1 MNRALTVTIAAVT
14 AAGLLVG
21 CSDGDD
27 TAATVTE
34 ATTVNSEVEATTTAT
49 ATEGASTSSEANND
63 AAYDAI
69 EAARPFGT
77 VISIDRENNTNAF
90 EVKVAKDDK
99 IVELLVD
106 GNHVMEQES
115 EQDAEDVAKA
125 GQATVAIEDAIKD
138 ALNQHDGIL
147 DSAEL
152 DEDNGALQWEV
163 SIDNPDGT
171 DLAEVNLPA
180 K

>member
-1 MNRALTVTIAAVT
+1 MKRTLTVLAA
-14 AAGLLVG
+14 AALLAG
-21 CSDGDD
+21 CSNGG
-27 TAATVTE
+27 TEAPATKTVTE
-34 ATTVNSEVEATTTAT
+34 APETTVATTAT
-49 ATEGASTSSEANND
+49 TAAASESTGEATND

-90 EVKVAKDDK
+90 EVKVAKDDQ
-99 IVELLVD
+99 IIELHVD
-106 GNHVMEQES
+106 GNHVMQQES

-171 DLAEVNLPA
+171 DLATVNVPA

>member
-1 MNRALTVTIAAVT
+1 MKRTLTVLAA
-14 AAGLLVG
+14 AALLAG
-21 CSDGDD
+21 CSNGG
-27 TAATVTE
+27 TEAPATKTVTE
-34 ATTVNSEVEATTTAT
+34 APETTVATTTTAAAPESAGEAT
-49 ATEGASTSSEANND
+49 ND

-90 EVKVAKDDK
+90 EVKVAAEDK

-125 GQATVAIEDAIKD
+125 GQATVAIEDAIKE
-138 ALNQHDGIL
+138 ALSQHDGIL

-152 DEDNGALQWEV
+152 DEDNGALQWEI
-163 SIDNPDGT
+163 SIDNPDGS
-171 DLAEVNLPA
+171 DLAELNVPA

>member
-1 MNRALTVTIAAVT
+1 MKRTLTVLAA
-14 AAGLLVG
+14 AALLAG
-21 CSDGDD
+21 CSNGTDEAPA
-27 TAATVTE
+27 TKTVTE
-34 ATTVNSEVEATTTAT
+34 TPTTVATSVASESAGEAT
-49 ATEGASTSSEANND
+49 ND
-63 AAYDAI
+63 AAYEAI

-77 VISIDRENNTNAF
+77 VISIDREDNTNAF
-90 EVKVAKDDK
+90 EVKVAAEDK

-106 GNHVMEQES
+106 GNHVMEKES

-152 DEDNGALQWEV
+152 DEDNGVLQWEV
-163 SIDNPDGT
+163 SIDNPDGS
-171 DLAEVNLPA
+171 DLAEVNVPA

>member
-1 MNRALTVTIAAVT
+1 MKRTLTVLAA
-14 AAGLLVG
+14 AALLAG
-21 CSDGDD
+21 CSNGG
-27 TAATVTE
+27 TEAPATKTVTE
-34 ATTVNSEVEATTTAT
+34 APETTVATTTTAAASESAGEAT
-49 ATEGASTSSEANND
+49 ND

-77 VISIDRENNTNAF
+77 VIAIDREDNTNAF
-90 EVKVAKDDK
+90 EVKVAAEDK

-106 GNHVMEQES
+106 GNHVMEKES

-152 DEDNGALQWEV
+152 DEDNGVLQWEV

-171 DLAEVNLPA
+171 DLAEVNVPA

>member
-1 MNRALTVTIAAVT
+1 MKRTLTVLAA
-14 AAGLLVG
+14 AALLAG
-21 CSDGDD
+21 CSNGTDEAPA
-27 TAATVTE
+27 TKTVTE
-34 ATTVNSEVEATTTAT
+34 APETTVATSVASESAGEAT
-49 ATEGASTSSEANND
+49 ND

-77 VISIDRENNTNAF
+77 VIAIDRENNTNAF
-90 EVKVAKDDK
+90 EVKVAAEDK

-106 GNHVMEQES
+106 GNHVMEKES

-125 GQATVAIEDAIKD
+125 GQATVAIEDAIKE
-138 ALNQHDGIL
+138 ALGQHDGIL

-163 SIDNPDGT
+163 SIDNPDGS
-171 DLAEVNLPA
+171 DLAEVNVPA

>member
-1 MNRALTVTIAAVT
+1 MKRTLTVLAA
-14 AAGLLVG
+14 AALLAG
-21 CSDGDD
+21 CSNSTDEAPA
-27 TAATVTE
+27 TKTVTE
-34 ATTVNSEVEATTTAT
+34 TPTTVATSVASESAGEAT
-49 ATEGASTSSEANND
+49 ND

-77 VISIDRENNTNAF
+77 VIAIDREDNTNAF
-90 EVKVAKDDK
+90 EVKVAAEDK

-106 GNHVMEQES
+106 GNHVMEKES

-152 DEDNGALQWEV
+152 DEDNGLLQWEV

-171 DLAEVNLPA
+171 DLAEVNVPA

>member
-1 MNRALTVTIAAVT
+1 MKRTLTVLAA
-14 AAGLLVG
+14 AALLAG
-21 CSDGDD
+21 CSNGTDEAPA
-27 TAATVTE
+27 TKTVTE
-34 ATTVNSEVEATTTAT
+34 AQETTVATSVASESAGEAT
-49 ATEGASTSSEANND
+49 ND

-77 VISIDRENNTNAF
+77 VIAIDRENNTNTF
-90 EVKVAKDDK
+90 EVKVAAEDK
-99 IVELLVD
+99 IVELHVD
-106 GNHVMEQES
+106 GNHVMEKES

-138 ALNQHDGIL
+138 ALSQHDGIL

-152 DEDNGALQWEV
+152 DEDNGVLQWEV
-163 SIDNPDGT
+163 SIDNPDGS
-171 DLAEVNLPA
+171 DLAEVNVPA

>member
-1 MNRALTVTIAAVT
+1 MKRALTATIAAVT

-21 CSDGDD
+21 CSNGDD
-27 TAATVTE
+27 TAATVTD
-34 ATTVNSEVEATTTAT
+34 ATTVMSETTTTAT
-49 ATEGASTSSEANND
+49 EGTSTSSEANND

-69 EAARPFGT
+69 EAARSFGT
-77 VISIDRENNTNAF
+77 VIGIDRENNTNAF
-90 EVKVAKDDK
+90 EVKVAAEDQ
-99 IVELLVD
+99 IIELHVD
-106 GNHVMEQES
+106 GNHVMQNET

-125 GQATVAIEDAIKD
+125 GKATVSIEDAIKE
-138 ALNQHDGIL
+138 ALSQHDGIL

-163 SIDNPDGT
+163 SIDNEDGT
-171 DLAEVNLPA
+171 DLATVNVPA

>member
-1 MNRALTVTIAAVT
+1 MKRTLTVLAA
-14 AAGLLVG
+14 AALLAG
-21 CSDGDD
+21 CSNGG
-27 TAATVTE
+27 TEAPATKTVTE
-34 ATTVNSEVEATTTAT
+34 APETTVATTEATTEAASESTGEAT
-49 ATEGASTSSEANND
+49 ND
-63 AAYDAI
+63 AAYD
-69 EAARPFGT
+69 
-77 VISIDRENNTNAF
+77 
-90 EVKVAKDDK
+90 EVKVAAEDK

-138 ALNQHDGIL
+138 ALSQHDGIL

-152 DEDNGALQWEV
+152 DEDNGVLQWEV

>member
-1 MNRALTVTIAAVT
+1 MKRTLTVLAA
-14 AAGLLVG
+14 AALLAG
-21 CSDGDD
+21 CSNGTDEAPA
-27 TAATVTE
+27 TKTVTE
-34 ATTVNSEVEATTTAT
+34 TPTTVATSVASESAGEAT
-49 ATEGASTSSEANND
+49 ND

-77 VISIDRENNTNAF
+77 VIAIDREDNTNAF
-90 EVKVAKDDK
+90 EVKVAAEDK
-99 IVELLVD
+99 IVELHVD
-106 GNHVMEQES
+106 GNHVMEKES

-125 GQATVAIEDAIKD
+125 GQATVAIEDAIKE
-138 ALNQHDGIL
+138 ALGQHDGIL

-152 DEDNGALQWEV
+152 DEDNGVLQWEV

-171 DLAEVNLPA
+171 DLAEVNVPA

>member
-1 MNRALTVTIAAVT
+1 MKRTLTVLAA
-14 AAGLLVG
+14 AALLAG
-21 CSDGDD
+21 CSNGG
-27 TAATVTE
+27 TEAPATKTVTE
-34 ATTVNSEVEATTTAT
+34 APETTVATTVATTEAASESTGEAT
-49 ATEGASTSSEANND
+49 ND

-90 EVKVAKDDK
+90 EVKVAAEDK

-138 ALNQHDGIL
+138 ALSQHDGIL

-152 DEDNGALQWEV
+152 DEDNGVLQWEV

-171 DLAEVNLPA
+171 DLATVNVPA

>member
-1 MNRALTVTIAAVT
+1 MKRTLTVLAA
-14 AAGLLVG
+14 AALLAG
-21 CSDGDD
+21 CSNGG
-27 TAATVTE
+27 TEAPAAKTVTE
-34 ATTVNSEVEATTTAT
+34 TPTTVATSVASESAGEAT
-49 ATEGASTSSEANND
+49 ND

-77 VISIDRENNTNAF
+77 VIAIDRENNTNAF
-90 EVKVAKDDK
+90 EVKVAAEDK

-106 GNHVMEQES
+106 GNHVMEKES

-125 GQATVAIEDAIKD
+125 GQATVAIEDAIKE
-138 ALNQHDGIL
+138 ALGQHDGIL

-152 DEDNGALQWEV
+152 DEDNGALQWEI

-171 DLAEVNLPA
+171 DLAEVNVPA

>member
-1 MNRALTVTIAAVT
+1 MKRTLTVLAA
-14 AAGLLVG
+14 AALLAG
-21 CSDGDD
+21 CSNGTDEAPA
-27 TAATVTE
+27 TKTVTE
-34 ATTVNSEVEATTTAT
+34 APETTVATTTTAAASESAGEAT
-49 ATEGASTSSEANND
+49 ND
-63 AAYDAI
+63 AAYEAI

-77 VISIDRENNTNAF
+77 VIAIDREDNTNAF
-90 EVKVAKDDK
+90 EVKVAAEDK
-99 IVELLVD
+99 IVELHVD
-106 GNHVMEQES
+106 GNHVMEKES

-125 GQATVAIEDAIKD
+125 GQATVAIEDAIKE
-138 ALNQHDGIL
+138 ALGQHDGIL

-171 DLAEVNLPA
+171 DLAEVNVPA

>member
-1 MNRALTVTIAAVT
+1 MKRTLTVLAA
-14 AAGLLVG
+14 AALLAG
-21 CSDGDD
+21 CSNGG
-27 TAATVTE
+27 TEAPATKTVTE
-34 ATTVNSEVEATTTAT
+34 APETTVATTAT
-49 ATEGASTSSEANND
+49 TAAASESTGEATND

-90 EVKVAKDDK
+90 EVKVAKDDQ
-99 IVELLVD
+99 IIELHVD
-106 GNHVMEQES
+106 GNHVMQQES

-147 DSAEL
+147 DSTEL

-171 DLAEVNLPA
+171 DLATVNVPA

>member
-1 MNRALTVTIAAVT
+1 MKRTLTVLAA
-14 AAGLLVG
+14 AALLAG
-21 CSDGDD
+21 CSNGG
-27 TAATVTE
+27 TEAPATKTVTE
-34 ATTVNSEVEATTTAT
+34 APETTVATTTTAAASESAGEAT
-49 ATEGASTSSEANND
+49 ND
-63 AAYDAI
+63 AAYEAI

-77 VISIDRENNTNAF
+77 VISIDREDNTNAF
-90 EVKVAKDDK
+90 EVKVAAEDK

-106 GNHVMEQES
+106 GNHVMEKES

-152 DEDNGALQWEV
+152 DEDNGVLQWEV

-171 DLAEVNLPA
+171 DLAEVNVPA

>member
-1 MNRALTVTIAAVT
+1 MKRTLTVLAA
-14 AAGLLVG
+14 AALLAG
-21 CSDGDD
+21 CSNGTDEAPA
-27 TAATVTE
+27 TKTVTE
-34 ATTVNSEVEATTTAT
+34 APETTVATSVASESAGEAT
-49 ATEGASTSSEANND
+49 ND

-77 VISIDRENNTNAF
+77 VIAIDREDNTNAF
-90 EVKVAKDDK
+90 EVKVAAEDK
-99 IVELLVD
+99 IVELHVD

-115 EQDAEDVAKA
+115 EQDAKDVEKA
-125 GQATVAIEDAIKD
+125 GQATVAIEVAIKD
-138 ALNQHDGIL
+138 ALSQHDGIL

-163 SIDNPDGT
+163 SIDNPDGS
-171 DLAEVNLPA
+171 DLAEVNVPA

>member
-1 MNRALTVTIAAVT
+1 MKRTLTVLAA
-14 AAGLLVG
+14 AALLAG
-21 CSDGDD
+21 CSNGTDEAPA
-27 TAATVTE
+27 TKTVTE
-34 ATTVNSEVEATTTAT
+34 TPTTVANSLASESAGEAT
-49 ATEGASTSSEANND
+49 ND

-77 VISIDRENNTNAF
+77 VIAIDREDNTNAF
-90 EVKVAKDDK
+90 EVKVAAEDK
-99 IVELLVD
+99 IVELHVD
-106 GNHVMEQES
+106 GNHVMEKES

-125 GQATVAIEDAIKD
+125 GQATVAIEDAIKE
-138 ALNQHDGIL
+138 ALGQHDGIL

-152 DEDNGALQWEV
+152 DEDNGVLQWEV

-171 DLAEVNLPA
+171 DLAEVNVPA

>member
-1 MNRALTVTIAAVT
+1 MKRTLTVLAA
-14 AAGLLVG
+14 AALLAG
-21 CSDGDD
+21 CSNGG
-27 TAATVTE
+27 TEAPATKTVTE
-34 ATTVNSEVEATTTAT
+34 APETTVATSVASESAGEAT
-49 ATEGASTSSEANND
+49 ND

-77 VISIDRENNTNAF
+77 VISIDREDNTNAF
-90 EVKVAKDDK
+90 EVKVAAEDK
-99 IVELLVD
+99 IVELHVD

-125 GQATVAIEDAIKD
+125 GQATVTIEDAIKD
-138 ALNQHDGIL
+138 ALSQHDGIL

-171 DLAEVNLPA
+171 DLAEVNVPA

>member
-1 MNRALTVTIAAVT
+1 MKRTLTVLAA
-14 AAGLLVG
+14 AALLAG
-21 CSDGDD
+21 CSNSTDEAPA
-27 TAATVTE
+27 TKTVTE
-34 ATTVNSEVEATTTAT
+34 TPTTVATSVASESAGEAT
-49 ATEGASTSSEANND
+49 ND

-77 VISIDRENNTNAF
+77 VIAIAREDNTNAF
-90 EVKVAKDDK
+90 EVKVAAEDK
-99 IVELLVD
+99 IVELHVD

-138 ALNQHDGIL
+138 ALSQHDGIL

-152 DEDNGALQWEV
+152 DEDNGVLQWEV
-163 SIDNPDGT
+163 SIDNPDGS
-171 DLAEVNLPA
+171 DLAEVNVPA

>member
-1 MNRALTVTIAAVT
+1 MKRTLTVLAA
-14 AAGLLVG
+14 AALLAG
-21 CSDGDD
+21 CSNSTDEAPA
-27 TAATVTE
+27 TKTVTE
-34 ATTVNSEVEATTTAT
+34 TPTTVATSVASESAGEAT
-49 ATEGASTSSEANND
+49 ND

-77 VISIDRENNTNAF
+77 VIAIDREDNTNAF
-90 EVKVAKDDK
+90 EVKVAAEDK

-106 GNHVMEQES
+106 GNHVMEKES

-152 DEDNGALQWEV
+152 DEDNGVLQWEV

-171 DLAEVNLPA
+171 DLAEVNVPA

>member
-1 MNRALTVTIAAVT
+1 MYRALTATVVAVT

-21 CSDGDD
+21 CSNDSDD

-34 ATTVNSEVEATTTAT
+34 ATTVTSEVEATTT

-69 EAARPFGT
+69 EAARPFGD

-90 EVKVAKDDK
+90 EVKVVKDDK

-106 GNHVMEQES
+106 GNHVMEKES
-115 EQDAEDVAKA
+115 ETDAEDAAKA
-125 GQATVAIEDAIKD
+125 GQAAVAIEDAIKD

-147 DSAEL
+147 DAAEL
-152 DEDNGALQWEV
+152 DEDNGVLQWEV
-163 SIDNPDGT
+163 EIDNPDGT
-171 DLAEVNLPA
+171 DLAKVNLPA

>member
-1 MNRALTVTIAAVT
+1 MKRTLTVLAA
-14 AAGLLVG
+14 AALLAG
-21 CSDGDD
+21 CSNGG
-27 TAATVTE
+27 TEAPATKTVTE
-34 ATTVNSEVEATTTAT
+34 APETTVATTTTAAASESAGEAT
-49 ATEGASTSSEANND
+49 ND
-63 AAYDAI
+63 AAYEAI

-77 VISIDRENNTNAF
+77 VIAIDREDNTNAF
-90 EVKVAKDDK
+90 EVKVAAEDK

-106 GNHVMEQES
+106 GNHVMEKES

-152 DEDNGALQWEV
+152 DEDNGVLQWEV

-171 DLAEVNLPA
+171 DLAEVNVPA

>member
-1 MNRALTVTIAAVT
+1 MKRTLTVLAA
-14 AAGLLVG
+14 AALLAG
-21 CSDGDD
+21 CSNGG
-27 TAATVTE
+27 TEAPATKTVTE
-34 ATTVNSEVEATTTAT
+34 APETTVATSVASESAGEAT
-49 ATEGASTSSEANND
+49 ND

-77 VISIDRENNTNAF
+77 VIAIDRENNTNTF
-90 EVKVAKDDK
+90 EVKVAAEDK
-99 IVELLVD
+99 IVELHVD
-106 GNHVMEQES
+106 GNHVMEKES

-138 ALNQHDGIL
+138 ALSQHDGIL

-152 DEDNGALQWEV
+152 DEDNGVLQWEV
-163 SIDNPDGT
+163 SIDNPDGS
-171 DLAEVNLPA
+171 DLAEVNVPA

>member
-1 MNRALTVTIAAVT
+1 MKRTLTVLAA
-14 AAGLLVG
+14 AALLAG
-21 CSDGDD
+21 CSNGG
-27 TAATVTE
+27 TEAPATKTVTE
-34 ATTVNSEVEATTTAT
+34 ASETTVATTTTAAASESAGEAT
-49 ATEGASTSSEANND
+49 ND

-77 VISIDRENNTNAF
+77 VISIDREDNTNAF
-90 EVKVAKDDK
+90 EVKVAAEDK

-125 GQATVAIEDAIKD
+125 GQATVAIEDAIKE
-138 ALNQHDGIL
+138 ALSQHDGIL

-152 DEDNGALQWEV
+152 DEDNGALQWEI

-171 DLAEVNLPA
+171 DLAEVNVPA

>member
-1 MNRALTVTIAAVT
+1 MKRTLTVLAA
-14 AAGLLVG
+14 AALLAG
-21 CSDGDD
+21 CSNSTDEAPA
-27 TAATVTE
+27 TKTVTE
-34 ATTVNSEVEATTTAT
+34 TPTTVATSVASESAGEAT
-49 ATEGASTSSEANND
+49 ND
-63 AAYDAI
+63 AAYEAI

-77 VISIDRENNTNAF
+77 VIAIDREDNTNAF
-90 EVKVAKDDK
+90 EVKVAAEDK

-106 GNHVMEQES
+106 GNHVMEKES

-152 DEDNGALQWEV
+152 DEDNGVLQWEV

-171 DLAEVNLPA
+171 DLAEVNVPA

>member
-1 MNRALTVTIAAVT
+1 MNRALTAGIAAVT

-34 ATTVNSEVEATTTAT
+34 ATTVISEVEATTT

-90 EVKVAKDDK
+90 EVKVAKDDQ
-99 IVELLVD
+99 IIELHVD
-106 GNHVMEQES
+106 GNHVMQQES

-125 GQATVAIEDAIKD
+125 GQAAVAIEDAIKD

-152 DEDNGALQWEV
+152 DEDNGVLQWEV

-171 DLAEVNLPA
+171 DLATVNVPA

>member
-1 MNRALTVTIAAVT
+1 MKRTLTVLAA
-14 AAGLLVG
+14 AALLAG
-21 CSDGDD
+21 CSNGG
-27 TAATVTE
+27 TEAPATKTVTE
-34 ATTVNSEVEATTTAT
+34 TPTTVATSVASESAGEAT
-49 ATEGASTSSEANND
+49 ND
-63 AAYDAI
+63 AAYEAI

-77 VISIDRENNTNAF
+77 VIAIDREDNTNAF
-90 EVKVAKDDK
+90 EVKVAAEDK

-106 GNHVMEQES
+106 GNHVMEKES

-171 DLAEVNLPA
+171 DLATVNVPA

>member
-1 MNRALTVTIAAVT
+1 MKRTLTVLAA
-14 AAGLLVG
+14 AALLAG
-21 CSDGDD
+21 CSNSTDEAPA
-27 TAATVTE
+27 TKTVTE
-34 ATTVNSEVEATTTAT
+34 TPTTVATSVASESAGEAT
-49 ATEGASTSSEANND
+49 ND
-63 AAYDAI
+63 AAYEAI

-77 VISIDRENNTNAF
+77 VISIDREDNTNAF
-90 EVKVAKDDK
+90 EVKVAAEDK

-106 GNHVMEQES
+106 GNHVMEKES

-152 DEDNGALQWEV
+152 DEDNGVLQWEV
-163 SIDNPDGT
+163 SIDNPDGS
-171 DLAEVNLPA
+171 DLAEVNVPA

>member
-1 MNRALTVTIAAVT
+1 MKRTLTVLAA
-14 AAGLLVG
+14 AALLAG
-21 CSDGDD
+21 CSNGTDEAPA
-27 TAATVTE
+27 TKTVTE
-34 ATTVNSEVEATTTAT
+34 TPTTVATSVASESAGEAT
-49 ATEGASTSSEANND
+49 ND
-63 AAYDAI
+63 AAYEAI

-77 VISIDRENNTNAF
+77 VISIDREDNTNAF
-90 EVKVAKDDK
+90 EVKVAAEDK

-106 GNHVMEQES
+106 GNHVMEKES

-152 DEDNGALQWEV
+152 DEDNGVLQWEV

-171 DLAEVNLPA
+171 DLAEVNVPA

>member
-1 MNRALTVTIAAVT
+1 MKRTLTVLAA
-14 AAGLLVG
+14 AALLAG
-21 CSDGDD
+21 CSNGG
-27 TAATVTE
+27 TEAPATKTVTE
-34 ATTVNSEVEATTTAT
+34 APETTVATTTTAAASESAGEAT
-49 ATEGASTSSEANND
+49 ND
-63 AAYDAI
+63 AAYEAI

-77 VISIDRENNTNAF
+77 VISIDREDNTNAF
-90 EVKVAKDDK
+90 EVKVAAEDK

-106 GNHVMEQES
+106 GNHVMEKES

-152 DEDNGALQWEV
+152 DEDNGVLQWEV
-163 SIDNPDGT
+163 SIDNPDGS
-171 DLAEVNLPA
+171 DLAELNVPA

>member
-1 MNRALTVTIAAVT
+1 MKRTLTVLAA
-14 AAGLLVG
+14 AALLAG
-21 CSDGDD
+21 CSNSTDEAPA
-27 TAATVTE
+27 TKTVTE
-34 ATTVNSEVEATTTAT
+34 TPTTVATSVASESAGEAT
-49 ATEGASTSSEANND
+49 ND
-63 AAYDAI
+63 AAYEAI

-77 VISIDRENNTNAF
+77 VISIDREDNTNAF
-90 EVKVAKDDK
+90 EVKVAAEDK

-106 GNHVMEQES
+106 GNHVMEKES

-152 DEDNGALQWEV
+152 DEDNGVLQWEV

-171 DLAEVNLPA
+171 DLAEVNVPA

>member
-1 MNRALTVTIAAVT
+1 MKRTLTVLAA
-14 AAGLLVG
+14 AALLAG
-21 CSDGDD
+21 CSNGTDEAPA
-27 TAATVTE
+27 TKTVTE
-34 ATTVNSEVEATTTAT
+34 APETTVATSVASESAGEAT
-49 ATEGASTSSEANND
+49 ND

-77 VISIDRENNTNAF
+77 VIAIDRENNTNTF
-90 EVKVAKDDK
+90 EVKVAAEDK
-99 IVELLVD
+99 IVELHVD
-106 GNHVMEQES
+106 GNHVMEKES

-138 ALNQHDGIL
+138 ALSQHDGIL

-152 DEDNGALQWEV
+152 DEDNGVLQWEV
-163 SIDNPDGT
+163 SIDNPDGS
-171 DLAEVNLPA
+171 DLAEVNVPA

>member
-1 MNRALTVTIAAVT
+1 MKRTLTVLAA
-14 AAGLLVG
+14 AALLAG
-21 CSDGDD
+21 CSNGG
-27 TAATVTE
+27 TEAPATKTVTE
-34 ATTVNSEVEATTTAT
+34 APETTVATTEAASESTGEAT
-49 ATEGASTSSEANND
+49 ND

-77 VISIDRENNTNAF
+77 VISIDRENNGNAF
-90 EVKVAKDDK
+90 EVKVAAEDK

-171 DLAEVNLPA
+171 DLATVNVPA

>member
-1 MNRALTVTIAAVT
+1 MKRTLTVLAA
-14 AAGLLVG
+14 AALLAG
-21 CSDGDD
+21 CSNGG
-27 TAATVTE
+27 TEAPATKTVTE
-34 ATTVNSEVEATTTAT
+34 APETTVATTTTAAASESAGEAT
-49 ATEGASTSSEANND
+49 ND

-77 VISIDRENNTNAF
+77 VIAIDREDNTNAF
-90 EVKVAKDDK
+90 EVKVAAEDK

-106 GNHVMEQES
+106 GNHVMEKES

-125 GQATVAIEDAIKD
+125 GQATVAIEDAIKE
-138 ALNQHDGIL
+138 ALSQHDGIL

-152 DEDNGALQWEV
+152 DEDNGALQWEI

-171 DLAEVNLPA
+171 DLAEVNVPA

>member
-1 MNRALTVTIAAVT
+1 MKRTLTVLAA
-14 AAGLLVG
+14 AALLAG
-21 CSDGDD
+21 CSNSTDEAPA
-27 TAATVTE
+27 TKTVTE
-34 ATTVNSEVEATTTAT
+34 TPTTVATSVASESAGEAT
-49 ATEGASTSSEANND
+49 ND

-77 VISIDRENNTNAF
+77 VIAIDRENNTNAF
-90 EVKVAKDDK
+90 EVKVAAEDK

-106 GNHVMEQES
+106 GNHVMEKES

-125 GQATVAIEDAIKD
+125 GQATVDIADAIKE
-138 ALNQHDGIL
+138 ALSQHDGIL

-152 DEDNGALQWEV
+152 DEDNGALQWKI
-163 SIDNPDGT
+163 SIDNPDGS
-171 DLAEVNLPA
+171 DLAELNLPA

>member
-1 MNRALTVTIAAVT
+1 MKRTLTVLAA
-14 AAGLLVG
+14 AALLAG
-21 CSDGDD
+21 CSNGTDEAPA
-27 TAATVTE
+27 TKTVTE
-34 ATTVNSEVEATTTAT
+34 APETTVATSVASESAGEAT
-49 ATEGASTSSEANND
+49 ND

-77 VISIDRENNTNAF
+77 VIAIDRENNTNTF
-90 EVKVAKDDK
+90 EVKVAAEDK
-99 IVELLVD
+99 IVELHVD
-106 GNHVMEQES
+106 GNHVMEKES

-138 ALNQHDGIL
+138 ALSQHDGIL

-152 DEDNGALQWEV
+152 DEDNGVLQWEV

-171 DLAEVNLPA
+171 DLAEVNVPA

>member
-1 MNRALTVTIAAVT
+1 MKRTLTVLAA
-14 AAGLLVG
+14 AALLAG
-21 CSDGDD
+21 CSNGG
-27 TAATVTE
+27 TEAPATKTVTE
-34 ATTVNSEVEATTTAT
+34 APETTVATTTTAVASESAGEAT
-49 ATEGASTSSEANND
+49 ND
-63 AAYDAI
+63 AAYEAI

-77 VISIDRENNTNAF
+77 VIAIDREDNTNAF
-90 EVKVAKDDK
+90 EVKVAAEDK

-106 GNHVMEQES
+106 GNHVMEKES

-152 DEDNGALQWEV
+152 DEDNGVLQWEV

-171 DLAEVNLPA
+171 DLAEVNVPA